1 MDPTEH
7 SMGAFDAK
15 THFSDVLN
23 RVENGETITITRHG
37 RPVAKIVPEDQHN
50 RDRVLDA
57 VRRLKGLRGT
67 VKGVGMDELIESN
80 HAEHRY

>member
-7 SMGAFDAK
+7 SMGAFEAK
-15 THFSDVLN
+15 THFSEVLN
-23 RVENGETITITRHG
+23 RVERGETITITRHG

-50 RDRVLDA
+50 RDRALDA
-57 VRRLKGLRGT
+57 LRRLKSLRGT
-67 VKGVGMDELIESN
+67 VQGVGIDELIESI